1 MRLASTVCN
10 LHTYVYTMFLYSVAF
25 PSCLQY
31 QADYGDLIKTTITQ
45 CLRRSI
51 SDKSYEWSHVVVDAL
66 KSEYEELKDESGKVD
81 SSSVQWGDLK
91 VHTYIFNAYILCQ

>member
-1 MRLASTVCN
+1 MLLYFVAS
-10 LHTYVYTMFLYSVAF
+10 

-81 SSSVQWGDLK
+81 TSSVQWGDLK
-91 VHTYIFNAYILCQ
+91 VHTYVCTCMHICN